1 MASCYR
7 CGGRIRVVAG
17 GLYKCQMCGAYNQ
30 IQGAFSMPSTM
41 RVFTSFDRVKA
52 ATIEGAYEQ
61 TKGQPSMGDVAPD
74 MVEFI
79 SRLATTLS
87 PIEGYTPDIQGKQ
100 LELRKSYVKQLN
112 DVFDGKMDFQ
122 AWFDKTKT
130 KRSLA
135 RDDLIKM
142 IYDALEGLQSEE
154 AQGMRAQYE
163 AMLTKSMF

>member
-1 MASCYR
+1 MSCYR
-7 CGGRIRVVAG
+7 CGGRIRLVAG
-17 GLYKCQMCGAYNQ
+17 GLYKCQLCGVYNQ

-74 MVEFI
+74 MIEFI
-79 SRLATTLS
+79 SRLATRLS
-87 PIEGYTPDIQGKQ
+87 PIEGYLPNIQAQQ

-135 RDDLIKM
+135 RDDLVKM

-154 AQGMRAQYE
+154 AQSMRAQYE